1 MKTGLVTLWAEVF
14 SLAWLL
20 ALTKWFASLD
30 SRMVC
35 FMHPHGGK
43 QTNYATDCQATWTT
57 SQMLK
62 AMQEKPLHA
71 MWGLVDPLQNGL
83 YYCYGALKVLQSLEA
98 SFNPLGA
105 NTEQQQFSPNNI
117 HTLSRDKVMRIN
129 KMITKEKSYDLL
141 SNSLN

>member
-1 MKTGLVTLWAEVF
+1 M
-14 SLAWLL
+14 
-20 ALTKWFASLD
+20 
-30 SRMVC
+30 
-35 FMHPHGGK
+35 
-43 QTNYATDCQATWTT
+43 
-57 SQMLK
+57 
-62 AMQEKPLHA
+62 
-71 MWGLVDPLQNGL
+71 DPLQNGL

-105 NTEQQQFSPNNI
+105 NSEQQQFSPNNI